1 MFGAT
6 AFNGVGTLQ
15 DAIATQSV
23 QDHIRY
29 LHRANLMY
37 LNMEGATGL

>member
-29 LHRANLMY
+29 LNKANLMC
-37 LNMEGATGL
+37 LNLEGIAGL